1 MILPELPPDKNDYT
15 LKRKKRGKGSY
26 KSGPYAKLNLP
37 PPNKPKEG
45 EGFEFKLP
53 DGKKDN
59 PPELF
64 HKQTIF
70 WALKRQKWLC
80 ALCGTLCRFSDMSE
94 WEGPIAEY
102 KRDKNGEVKGYCPEC
117 YEQILVKE

>member
-1 MILPELPPDKNDYT
+1 MLPQLPPDKNDYT

-37 PPNKPKEG
+37 PPNKG
-45 EGFEFKLP
+45 DFGFQLP
-53 DGKKDN
+53 DGKKDS

-64 HKQTIF
+64 HKQTSF

-80 ALCGTLCRFSDMSE
+80 ALCGILCRYSDMSE
-94 WEGPIAEY
+94 WEGPVAEY
-102 KRDKNGEVKGYCPEC
+102 KRNKEGDVKAYCPEC
-117 YEQILVKE
+117 FEQALVEDG